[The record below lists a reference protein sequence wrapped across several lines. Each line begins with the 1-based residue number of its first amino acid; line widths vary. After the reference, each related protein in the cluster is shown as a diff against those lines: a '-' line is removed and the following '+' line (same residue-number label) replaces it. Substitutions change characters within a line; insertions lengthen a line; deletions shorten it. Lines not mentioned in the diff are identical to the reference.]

1 MGRRYFS
8 HGSSFG
14 RTLSCFIVRSSAH
27 DSVVFAVGRFRLRT
41 RVGDASQLR
50 SRARR
55 KNMDSVHS
63 PCRVDALHHAAQLLQ
78 AGLRDADGV
87 LLLDGDEELGRHGRS
102 LLRVREQVP
111 LGPRRPDGGHDCLAP
126 LEVTPGKKIA
136 AHRNNENG
144 RSEKRRVSRA
154 WRRNHDDGHY
164 RPRPGHASR
173 AEMRSSRYS
182 PAMLLL
188 AAVTLLL
195 ACAPVDAAVRVRPLT
210 SVVVLQGVPARTFRS
225 RNVQRDFCRAWT
237 DSIGL
242 DERVRPR
249 MSHAHVRERRIVR

>member
-41 RVGDASQLR
+41 RGGDASQLR

-102 LLRVREQVP
+102 LPRVREQVP
-111 LGPRRPDGGHDCLAP
+111 LERPDGGHDCLAP
-126 LEVTPGKKIA
+126 FEVTPGQKNRRGTETTKTA
-136 AHRNNENG
+136 APRKAEFLERG
-144 RSEKRRVSRA
+144 DETTTTAIIDRA
-154 WRRNHDDGHY
+154 PGTRLEPTCDLRDT
-164 RPRPGHASR
+164 RPRCS
-173 AEMRSSRYS
+173 SSRLS
-182 PAMLLL
+182 RFCWL
-188 AAVTLLL
+188 A
-195 ACAPVDAAVRVRPLT
+195 R
-210 SVVVLQGVPARTFRS
+210 Q
-225 RNVQRDFCRAWT
+225 
-237 DSIGL
+237 
-242 DERVRPR
+242 
-249 MSHAHVRERRIVR
+249 

>member
-111 LGPRRPDGGHDCLAP
+111 LGSRRPDGGHDCLAP
-126 LEVTPGKKIA
+126 LEVTLGQKNRRAPKQRKRPLREKKSFSSVA
-136 AHRNNENG
+136 TKPRRRPLSTAPRA
-144 RSEKRRVSRA
+144 RVSS
-154 WRRNHDDGHY
+154 RNAIFAILARDAP
-164 RPRPGHASR
+164 PRGCHASAGLR
-173 AEMRSSRYS
+173 ASRCSSSSKAFDQRR
-182 PAMLLL
+182 
-188 AAVTLLL
+188 
-195 ACAPVDAAVRVRPLT
+195 C
-210 SVVVLQGVPARTFRS
+210 PARSTGA
-225 RNVQRDFCRAWT
+225 D
-237 DSIGL
+237 L
-242 DERVRPR
+242 P
-249 MSHAHVRERRIVR
+249 